1 MGESKISLGNLCS
14 FGLEEYRLV
23 ITATWD
29 IWSFPLPDRT
39 VIHYD
44 DEMIL
49 NFFIVFL
56 TIKTISVWSK

>member
-49 NFFIVFL
+49 NFFIVFFND
-56 TIKTISVWSK
+56 